1 MHSYFAT
8 PMTDIPMFLFK
19 NVKGEHPTRKYNLT
33 HKDINRKT
41 GKET

>member
-19 NVKGEHPTRKYNLT
+19 NVKGGTSHQKYNLT